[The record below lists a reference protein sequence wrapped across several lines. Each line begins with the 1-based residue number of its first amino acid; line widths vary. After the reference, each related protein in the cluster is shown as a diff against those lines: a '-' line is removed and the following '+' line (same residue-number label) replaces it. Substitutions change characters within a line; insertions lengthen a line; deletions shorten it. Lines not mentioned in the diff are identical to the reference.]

1 MYKCLTILLSLF
13 ALISCGGGGS
23 TSSNSNPPVNG
34 APLPKV
40 ALQPVFQNIE
50 FNFPLAL
57 LQAPGDPNRWFVVER
72 AGKIKAVSDSLGTFI
87 SSIFIDISARVTT
100 TGEGGLL
107 GAAFHPDF
115 QRNGQVYLS
124 YTRPGAPLTSYI
136 SRFTSPDEGQTLDP
150 ASEQPVLIVDQPF
163 QNHNGGNI
171 AFGPDGYLYIGL
183 GDGGSGGDP
192 LGNGQNTNT
201 LLGALLRIDV
211 DVSTPYG
218 IPADN
223 PFVLG
228 GGRAEIF
235 AWGFRNPWRW
245 SFDRASGALWVG
257 DVGQNDWEEIDRV
270 ERGGNYGWNI
280 REGAHCFG
288 SDTCDASGL
297 IDPIVE
303 YDHSQGCSVTGGYVY
318 RGTAIPALVG
328 VYIYGDFCSG
338 RIWGLFSDE
347 EGHPRAELLIDSDIS
362 ITSFSENQAGELY
375 VLGSEGQIFQL
386 VADSVD

>member
-1 MYKCLTILLSLF
+1 MYKCLTILFSLF
-13 ALISCGGGGS
+13 ALISCGGGN
-23 TSSNSNPPVNG
+23 TSSDSNPPVNG

-40 ALQPVFQNIE
+40 ALQPVFKDIE
-50 FNFPLAL
+50 FTFPLAL
-57 LQAPGDPNRWFVVER
+57 LQAPGDVNRWFVVER
-72 AGKIKAVSDSLGTFI
+72 AGKIKAVSDDSGTP
-87 SSIFIDISARVTT
+87 SSSVFIDISAQVTT

-150 ASEQPVLIVDQPF
+150 ASEQPILIVDQPF

-171 AFGPDGYLYIGL
+171 AFGPEGHLYIGL

-192 LGNGQNTNT
+192 LGNGQNTDT

-211 DVSTPYG
+211 DASTPYG

-223 PFVLG
+223 PFVPG

-245 SFDRASGALWVG
+245 SFDRATGALWVG
-257 DVGQNDWEEIDRV
+257 DVGQADWEEIDRV

-280 REGAHCFG
+280 REGAHCFN

-297 IDPIVE
+297 IDPVVE

-318 RGTAIPALVG
+318 RGTAIPALAG

-338 RIWGLFSDE
+338 RIWGLFGDA

-362 ITSFSENQAGELY
+362 ITSFGEDQAGELY
-375 VLGSEGQIFQL
+375 VLGSEGQIFRL